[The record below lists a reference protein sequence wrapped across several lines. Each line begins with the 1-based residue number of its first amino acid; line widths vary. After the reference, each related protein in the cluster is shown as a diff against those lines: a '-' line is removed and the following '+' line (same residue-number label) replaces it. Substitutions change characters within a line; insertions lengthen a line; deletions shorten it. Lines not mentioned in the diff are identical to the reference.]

1 MHNFYRNKHM
11 FPLSFDHKTKEK
23 GKMNKQKKIWYNQL
37 EKQVYQCYRSED
49 NFGHSKNTLYLST
62 LVILDSQSVL
72 RAFKDFDLELKNG
85 DKHEQFLMKILV
97 YLAKRYFLRIQKI
110 CVADTNDYYCNSK
123 GTEKYWY
130 YSDIAE
136 KYGITFIKYIITP
149 FKKIEVDQKVTQKFT
164 IKARNYEQIMIVSP
178 NLDFF

>member
-1 MHNFYRNKHM
+1 
-11 FPLSFDHKTKEK
+11 
-23 GKMNKQKKIWYNQL
+23 
-37 EKQVYQCYRSED
+37 
-49 NFGHSKNTLYLST
+49 
-62 LVILDSQSVL
+62 
-72 RAFKDFDLELKNG
+72 
-85 DKHEQFLMKILV
+85 MKILV

-149 FKKIEVDQKVTQKFT
+149 FKKIEVDQKVT
-164 IKARNYEQIMIVSP
+164 
-178 NLDFF
+178 